1 MRRELGERGKLEP
14 LLRFVPQNPS
24 DRTGFIIEAN
34 DKILPAGN
42 DQRVIRPIVSGG
54 VVMEPISRR
63 WIHELTGIIAS
74 RHHRRT
80 DDFGQVPSLEK
91 GAGQV
96 HFHNHA
102 FVEIVRVCFEK
113 NSRLTRVDIMVKIHH
128 PIRAIISQDGN
139 GAIEVNTIQVGPLAS

>member
-1 MRRELGERGKLEP
+1 MLPDGGQAVRRHSEGELGERGKLEP
-14 LLRFVPQNPS
+14 LLCLVPQNPF
-24 DRTGFIIEAN
+24 DRTGFVIETN

-74 RHHRRT
+74 RHHGRT
-80 DDFGQVPSLEK
+80 NNFGQVPSLKK
-91 GAGQV
+91 GTGQV

-102 FVEIVRVCFEK
+102 FVEIVRICFEE
-113 NSRLTRVDIMVKIHH
+113 NSRLTRVDIMVKIYY
-128 PIRAIISQDGN
+128 PIRCYSLPGR
-139 GAIEVNTIQVGPLAS
+139 